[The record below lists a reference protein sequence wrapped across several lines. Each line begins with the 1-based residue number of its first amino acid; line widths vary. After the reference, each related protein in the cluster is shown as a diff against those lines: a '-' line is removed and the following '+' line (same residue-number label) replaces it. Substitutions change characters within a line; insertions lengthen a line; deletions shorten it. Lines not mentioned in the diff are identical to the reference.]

1 MRRMLR
7 PGGLLRLWDV
17 VYHFTADDAADRIEQ
32 WCATGST
39 VDGEW
44 SRAELEEH
52 VRDENSTFTWLL
64 EPMILRAG
72 FEMRDVSY
80 SDDGFFAK
88 YLLAAC
94 E

>member
-1 MRRMLR
+1 MLR
-7 PGGLLRLWDV
+7 PQGILRLWDV
-17 VYHFTADDAADRIEQ
+17 VYHFTADDAEDRIEQ

-39 VDGEW
+39 DDGEW

-64 EPMILRAG
+64 EPMMLQAG
-72 FEMRDVSY
+72 FEIRDASY

-88 YLLAAC
+88 YLLAAR
-94 E
+94 